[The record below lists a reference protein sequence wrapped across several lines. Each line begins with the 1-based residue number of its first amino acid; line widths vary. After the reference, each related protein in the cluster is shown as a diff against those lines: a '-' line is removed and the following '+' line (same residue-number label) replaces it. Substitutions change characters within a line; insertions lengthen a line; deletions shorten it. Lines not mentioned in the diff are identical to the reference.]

1 MKAVQQVY
9 ARFEQLFRELA
20 KFGIIGAV
28 AFVTDVTVYN
38 VLRLNGLEDRPTV
51 AKIVSS
57 LVAMAVAFVGNRF
70 WTYRHRERT
79 GYARETTLFVIFN
92 VIGIVIAL
100 LCQAFTHYVL
110 GLDSLLADNISANGV
125 GLVLGTA
132 FRFWAYRTFVFPHA
146 PDLGAVAV
154 DPYTPVDESAADDA
168 PDETSPDGT
177 SPDGSTGPVDAS
189 R

>member
-1 MKAVQQVY
+1 VRGLY

-20 KFGIIGAV
+20 KFGIIGAI

-38 VLRLNGLEDRPTV
+38 VLRLGALEDKPTW
-51 AKIVSS
+51 AKIISS
-57 LVAMAVAFVGNRF
+57 LVAMAVAFLGNRF

-92 VIGIVIAL
+92 LIGIVIAL

-132 FRFWAYRTFVFPHA
+132 FRFWTYRRFVFPHS
-146 PDLGAVAV
+146 PQLGAVAV
-154 DPYTPVDESAADDA
+154 DPYTPVDESEEPDVPDADVPEA
-168 PDETSPDGT
+168 DE
-177 SPDGSTGPVDAS
+177 AS
-189 R
+189 GR